1 VYTGGSRATKG
12 LIPFALGVSLEIG
25 VAMNSYLPSRHYL
38 SAGLAAVGLGLF
50 SGWVALQWAPA
61 WIAALLFAGSAA
73 ILLILALHPP
83 VEVYEHHLALGKRV
97 IQWSE
102 IRRLDRTS
110 WISPLV
116 VNLTLT
122 GDRKVLMVYPG
133 DIDSGKS
140 LLRHLRRCA
149 RNALI
154 DGIPY
159 KQFWGEALPSQE
171 RRSLPSPKYQLLRPE
186 DEAEVERL
194 FQRLKTVGHLDKS
207 SEEK

>member
-1 VYTGGSRATKG
+1 MTNF
-12 LIPFALGVSLEIG
+12 P
-25 VAMNSYLPSRHYL
+25 PSRHYL
-38 SAGLAAVGLGLF
+38 TAGLAAVILAAF
-50 SGWVALQWAPA
+50 SGWVAMQWSPA
-61 WIAALLFAGSAA
+61 WIASVLFAGSAM
-73 ILLILALHPP
+73 ILLLLAIQPS
-83 VEVYEHHLALGKRV
+83 VDVYEHHLALGKRV
-97 IQWSE
+97 IQWNE

-116 VNLTLT
+116 VQLTLT
-122 GDRKVLMVYPG
+122 GERRVTLVYPG

-171 RRSLPSPKYQLLRPE
+171 RRSLPAPRYRLLRPE

-207 SEEK
+207 SDEK

>member
-1 VYTGGSRATKG
+1 
-12 LIPFALGVSLEIG
+12 
-25 VAMNSYLPSRHYL
+25 MNTYSPSRHYL
-38 SAGLAAVGLGLF
+38 SAGLTAVVLAVF
-50 SGWVALQWAPA
+50 SGWVAVQWPPA
-61 WIAALLFAGSAA
+61 WIASVLFLGSAA
-73 ILLILALHPP
+73 ILLILAIQPS
-83 VEVYEHHLALGKRV
+83 VEVYEHHLALGKRI
-97 IQWSE
+97 IQWAE

-116 VNLTLT
+116 VQLTLT
-122 GDRKVLMVYPG
+122 GERRVTLVYPG

-159 KQFWGEALPSQE
+159 KQFWGEALPSLE
-171 RRSLPSPKYQLLRPE
+171 RRHLPSPRYRLLLPE

-194 FQRLKTVGHLDKS
+194 FQRLKTVGHLDKNS
-207 SEEK
+207 DEK

>member
-1 VYTGGSRATKG
+1 
-12 LIPFALGVSLEIG
+12 
-25 VAMNSYLPSRHYL
+25 MNTYPPSRHYL
-38 SAGLAAVGLGLF
+38 TAGIAAVVLAVF

-61 WIAALLFAGSAA
+61 WIAAVLFVASAA
-73 ILLILALHPP
+73 ILLVLALQPA
-83 VEVYEHHLALGKRV
+83 VEVCEHHLALGRRV
-97 IQWSE
+97 IPWTE

-116 VNLTLT
+116 VQLTLHD
-122 GDRKVLMVYPG
+122 DRRVTLVYPG

-149 RNALI
+149 KNALI

-171 RRSLPSPKYQLLRPE
+171 RRAAQAPRYQLLRPE

-194 FQRLKTVGHLDKS
+194 FQRLKAVGHLDRN

>member
-1 VYTGGSRATKG
+1 
-12 LIPFALGVSLEIG
+12 
-25 VAMNSYLPSRHYL
+25 MNSYPPSRHYL
-38 SAGLAAVGLGLF
+38 SAGLVAAVLAAF

-61 WIAALLFAGSAA
+61 WIAAVLFVGSAS
-73 ILLILALHPP
+73 ILIVLALQPS

-97 IQWSE
+97 IPWSE

-116 VNLTLT
+116 VQLTLT
-122 GDRKVLMVYPG
+122 GERRITLVYPG

-186 DEAEVERL
+186 DEADVERL
-194 FQRLKTVGHLDKS
+194 LQRLKTVGHLDKS
-207 SEEK
+207 SDEK

>member
-1 VYTGGSRATKG
+1 MTNY
-12 LIPFALGVSLEIG
+12 P
-25 VAMNSYLPSRHYL
+25 PSRHYL
-38 SAGLAAVGLGLF
+38 TAGLAAVVLAVF
-50 SGWVALQWAPA
+50 SGWVAMQWSPA
-61 WIAALLFAGSAA
+61 WIAAVLFAGSA
-73 ILLILALHPP
+73 LLLVLLALQPS

-97 IQWSE
+97 IQWNE

-116 VNLTLT
+116 VQLTLT
-122 GDRKVLMVYPG
+122 GDRRVTLVYPG

-171 RRSLPSPKYQLLRPE
+171 HRVLPSPRYRLLSQE

-207 SEEK
+207 SDEK

>member
-1 VYTGGSRATKG
+1 
-12 LIPFALGVSLEIG
+12 
-25 VAMNSYLPSRHYL
+25 MNTYPPSRHYL
-38 SAGLAAVGLGLF
+38 SAGIAAVVLAVF
-50 SGWVALQWAPA
+50 SGWVALQWSPA
-61 WIAALLFAGSAA
+61 WIAAVLFIGSAA
-73 ILLILALHPP
+73 ILLVLALQPS

-116 VNLTLT
+116 VQLTLT
-122 GDRKVLMVYPG
+122 GERRLTLVYPG

-171 RRSLPSPKYQLLRPE
+171 RRHLPSPRYQLLRPE

-194 FQRLKTVGHLDKS
+194 FQRLKTVGHLDKN

>member
-1 VYTGGSRATKG
+1 
-12 LIPFALGVSLEIG
+12 
-25 VAMNSYLPSRHYL
+25 MNTYPPSRHYL
-38 SAGLAAVGLGLF
+38 SAGIAAVVLAVF
-50 SGWVALQWAPA
+50 SGWVALQWSPA
-61 WIAALLFAGSAA
+61 WIAAVLFVGSAA
-73 ILLILALHPP
+73 ILLVLALQPS

-116 VNLTLT
+116 VQLTLT
-122 GDRKVLMVYPG
+122 GERRLTLVYPG

-149 RNALI
+149 RSALI

-171 RRSLPSPKYQLLRPE
+171 RRHLPSPRYQLLRPE

-194 FQRLKTVGHLDKS
+194 FQRLKTVGHLDKN